1 MNSDVGEKKIQT
13 RSNRENYFLPHL
25 PRKQQKILHGVKS
38 ANKQDPFSFQA
49 YIKNMTTLQTK
60 ELTLQM

>member
-1 MNSDVGEKKIQT
+1 MWENKDLNPQQERKLFLASSPKKTAEDSI
-13 RSNRENYFLPHL
+13 
-25 PRKQQKILHGVKS
+25 HGVKS
-38 ANKQDPFSFQA
+38 VNKQDLFSFQA

>member
-1 MNSDVGEKKIQT
+1 MWEKKD
-13 RSNRENYFLPHL
+13 SNPQQRRKLFLASSPKKRAEDL
-25 PRKQQKILHGVKS
+25 IYGVKS
-38 ANKQDPFSFQA
+38 VKKQDPFSFQA